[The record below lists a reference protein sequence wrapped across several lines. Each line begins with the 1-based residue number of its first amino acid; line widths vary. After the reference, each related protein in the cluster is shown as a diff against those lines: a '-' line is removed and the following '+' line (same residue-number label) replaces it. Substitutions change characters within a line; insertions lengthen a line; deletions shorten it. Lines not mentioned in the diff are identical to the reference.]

1 MIIDSHCHIFPESFQ
16 DRRTELTQLDET
28 FKSLFEN
35 PRTTLATTPQLIAD
49 MDRDRVDIS
58 VIMGIGWT
66 DKDIAQEANDHIIQ
80 ATKAYPERI
89 VGFCSVNPLWGDQAM
104 REVERCTEKGLI
116 GIGELHPDTQGLD
129 ITNKKK
135 MEPVMTPALALEI
148 TVVIHSSEPVG
159 HSYPGKGNTT
169 PEKLIAFINNFP
181 ENKIICAHWGGGLP
195 FYALMPEVNRD
206 LKNVYFDTA
215 ASPFLYDQRIFNL
228 ISSLPSHGRILL
240 ASDYPLISHRRIS
253 GQLDQSSLD
262 ARQKSDIRGGNAKIL
277 LNL

>member
-49 MDRDRVDIS
+49 MDRDHVDIS

-66 DKDIAQEANDHIIQ
+66 DKDIAQEANDHII
-80 ATKAYPERI
+80 
-89 VGFCSVNPLWGDQAM
+89 VGFCSVNPLWGDHAT

-129 ITNKKK
+129 ITNKKM

-148 TVVIHSSEPVG
+148 PVVIHSSEPVG